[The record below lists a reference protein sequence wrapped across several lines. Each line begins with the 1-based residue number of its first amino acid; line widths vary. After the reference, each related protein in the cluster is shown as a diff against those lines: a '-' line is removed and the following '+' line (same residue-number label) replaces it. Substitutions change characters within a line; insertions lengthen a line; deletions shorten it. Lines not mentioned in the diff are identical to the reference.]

1 MWKAWSVAG
10 FVIAALVAVTVRAQT
25 VVPPLPLTGPYPVG
39 CTNIEQDL
47 SRVPVGDTA
56 DMYWRGVTNGEKTR
70 YVDTL
75 LASPAD
81 VLKSTFAAPNDVD
94 LYEGRYGVE
103 DSRQSV
109 AEARRQ
115 GVVVFCLTV
124 DREAPRYAPRIFGN
138 AGFAVLHRAEQLP
151 CVLID
156 VLRQLIRR

>member
-94 LYEGRYGVE
+94 LYDRWAGTPGTYVFLACYPTTAEN
-103 DSRQSV
+103 SRADYV
-109 AEARRQ
+109 LP
-115 GVVVFCLTV
+115 GNVVV
-124 DREAPRYAPRIFGN
+124 PRM
-138 AGFAVLHRAEQLP
+138 
-151 CVLID
+151 
-156 VLRQLIRR
+156 